1 MCGVSEETKTMSAL
15 GKRIW
20 LYMQGHEPPYN
31 RSALAK
37 KWTRDGTFHTTA
49 QSISNYLYREHPPP
63 DFVNAIAREFE
74 LLPHEEAELHW
85 MYFHGT
91 APPEE
96 KRTTPDLVGKYGLD
110 QKGLERR
117 LERQGGD
124 EQEEEHRL
132 AGYAI
137 EEETKGLPK
146 ETGG

>member
-1 MCGVSEETKTMSAL
+1 MSEEIKTMSAI
-15 GKRIW
+15 GKKIW
-20 LYMQGHEPPYN
+20 LLMQEHEPPYN

-37 KWTRDGTFHTTA
+37 KWTRDGTFPTTA
-49 QSISNYLYREHPPP
+49 QSISNYLYKEHPPP

-110 QKGLERR
+110 QKELERR
-117 LERQGGD
+117 LARRGSD
-124 EQEEEHRL
+124 EQEEEHRF
-132 AGYAI
+132 AGDSI

>member
-1 MCGVSEETKTMSAL
+1 MSAI

-20 LYMQGHEPPYN
+20 LYMQAHDPPYN

-37 KWTRDGTFHTTA
+37 KWTREGTFPTTA

-63 DFVNAIAREFE
+63 DFVNAIARELE

-85 MYFHGT
+85 MYFYGT
-91 APPEE
+91 APSELTE

-117 LERQGGD
+117 FERWGSD

-132 AGYAI
+132 ADYAI